1 MAQQIYTS
9 ISSKQKRKGGKLII
23 AILCVAA
30 AILIGLGTV
39 GIIVGSQSDGRT
51 QVSEAVAENVQL
63 KQQIDFLNGEVERL
77 NAEVERLGGELAL
90 RPEAP
95 APTVT
100 PAPAADRTQGVSPRD
115 GI

>member
-9 ISSKQKRKGGKLII
+9 IGSKQKSKGSKIII

-39 GIIVGSQSDGRT
+39 GIIVGSQSDERA

-63 KQQIDFLNGEVERL
+63 KQQIDYLNSEVERL
-77 NAEVERLGGELAL
+77 NSVVERLGGELAS

-95 APTVT
+95 VQTATPT
-100 PAPAADRTQGVSPRD
+100 PATNRPQGVSPRE
-115 GI
+115 GM